1 MIELLTRHQAAALLG
16 IHVST
21 LDRWTR
27 TGLVAAVRVG
37 PRAVRYTAEAISHAL
52 RPKAQA

>member
-1 MIELLTRHQAAALLG
+1 MTELLTRRQAAALLG

-27 TGLVAAVRVG
+27 SGLVTAIRVG
-37 PRAVRYTAEAISHAL
+37 PRAVRYTAGAISQVL